1 VDSGRIPALRVQ
13 WEPLEPINAYRGLN
27 RPQGSYAGRRN
38 QRVKAQGDVVV
49 TTIDAAAARN
59 AYKRFA
65 IAAWAALLG
74 GALGGC
80 ESSGNLFGGTDNS
93 LAQNVAPAPV
103 VESSKARV
111 SIAPVIGAPDAVAKQ
126 LSTMV
131 TESVERQRVTL
142 VKGQGEK
149 ADYTVR
155 GYVVA
160 AREKNGS
167 KVSYIWDVTDANG
180 KRVNRISGEEIVAGG
195 GGGDPWGAVTPQVL
209 QTIATKT
216 STSLATWLPSQ
227 SQGAIAGASPS
238 PAGVGAQTRQTAS
251 IGSATETTA
260 RAQLASVK
268 SGGAEAATTG
278 SIPVTAVVP
287 AVTGAPGDG
296 SQSLT
301 SAIRAELERSGVS
314 LSDRTGS
321 SVYKVEGKVT
331 MSDGKEG
338 KQAIKID
345 WLVTDPQGKQLGKVS
360 QKNDIQQGSL
370 DGNWGKTAD
379 LAAAAAA
386 QGILKLLKQPNSAVN

>member
-1 VDSGRIPALRVQ
+1 MH
-13 WEPLEPINAYRGLN
+13 AYRGLD

-38 QRVKAQGDVVV
+38 QRVKAQGDVIV
-49 TTIDAAAARN
+49 TTIDAAAARH

-65 IAAWAALLG
+65 IVAWAALLG
-74 GALGGC
+74 GVLSGC
-80 ESSGNLFGGTDNS
+80 ESSGNLFGGGDNT
-93 LAQNVAPAPV
+93 LAQNVAAAPSV
-103 VESSKARV
+103 PESSKARV
-111 SIAPVIGAPDAVAKQ
+111 SIAPVIGAPDAVSKQ
-126 LSTMV
+126 LSAMV
-131 TESVERQRVTL
+131 TEAVERQRITL

-149 ADYTVR
+149 PDYTVR

-195 GGGDPWGAVTPQVL
+195 SGGDPWGAVTPQVL

-216 STSLATWLPSQ
+216 STSLATWLPTQ
-227 SQGAIAGASPS
+227 SQAAIAGGTQS
-238 PAGVGAQTRQTAS
+238 PAGVGAQTTQTAS
-251 IGSATETTA
+251 IGGATETAA
-260 RAQLASVK
+260 RAQPSAK
-268 SGGAEAATTG
+268 PGAQAAATGQTTG
-278 SIPVTAVVP
+278 SITRDGPVSAMVP

-301 SAIRAELERSGVS
+301 SAIRTELARNGVA
-314 LSDRTGS
+314 LSEKPGGPA
-321 SVYKVEGKVT
+321 YKVEGKVT

-386 QGILKLLKQPNSAVN
+386 QGILKLLKQPTAVN